1 MRMTELHTQMDL
13 EHDATERLNATP
25 EQSNHSSSPVSFI
38 FHDIGYYLSHKM
50 LLSELVACLV
60 IAALGHIAPEA
71 IFRMSIY
78 QRDIPYV
85 RTQNG
90 DVILDQYINRPKVE
104 SETVSDTVLILVAI
118 VVPIVITLAVGYISK
133 KHRMYEMHSS
143 FCAILFALG
152 SCMFLTNMI
161 KLYCGYFRPNFYNL
175 CEFDTD
181 TMDCQGDDSN
191 LSQSRK
197 SFPSGHAS
205 TSFCGMTFLTLLF
218 LGKVGLHNRS
228 DSNGGK
234 WNMSTL
240 QTMKRRWLSVLV
252 STPMFIAIFIA
263 VSRVHD
269 DMHHPADVAFGSMIG
284 FSTAYFAYGLW
295 YSNLQSEYAGYSL
308 LTRWELSR
316 VMSDVV
322 QSSHGS
328 SSQRPLQI
336 ESTQT

>member
-1 MRMTELHTQMDL
+1 MTALHTQMDL
-13 EHDATERLNATP
+13 ENDATERLNAT
-25 EQSNHSSSPVSFI
+25 ENSNHSSQDSFTFNI
-38 FHDIGYYLSHKM
+38 CYYLSNKM
-50 LLSELVACLV
+50 LVSELVACLV
-60 IAALGHIAPEA
+60 IAALGHIAPTH

-78 QRDIPYV
+78 QRDVPYLM
-85 RTQNG
+85 TENG

-104 SETVSDTVLILVAI
+104 SETVSDAVLILVAI
-118 VVPIVITLAVGYISK
+118 VAPIVITLSTGYLSRV
-133 KHRMYEMHSS
+133 HRMYEMHSS
-143 FCAILFALG
+143 FCALLFALG

-181 TMDCQGDDSN
+181 TMECQGDSSS
-191 LSQSRK
+191 LAQSRK

-218 LGKVGLHNRS
+218 LGRVGLHNRC
-228 DSNGGK
+228 DRNGDK

-240 QTMKRRWLSVLV
+240 QTMKRRWLSILV
-252 STPMFIAIFIA
+252 STPLLIALFIA

-284 FSTAYFAYGLW
+284 CFTSYFAYGLW

-316 VMSDVV
+316 AVTDV
-322 QSSHGS
+322 QSLHGS
-328 SSQRPLQI
+328 SSQQHFQI
-336 ESTQT
+336 EPTQR